1 LIVTKRC
8 VALSEILPDGQITK
22 LAVQPPSQK
31 LSILLVGQIIST
43 TSRHPVPQ
51 EGRIMIVTDVG
62 MGCGGRGSI
71 RRAGVRRAGF
81 ARERKNGVQTNDAE
95 ADGKTVWS

>member
-1 LIVTKRC
+1 
-8 VALSEILPDGQITK
+8 
-22 LAVQPPSQK
+22 
-31 LSILLVGQIIST
+31 
-43 TSRHPVPQ
+43 
-51 EGRIMIVTDVG
+51 MIVTDVG

-81 ARERKNGVQTNDAE
+81 ACERKNGVQTNDAE